1 MEATTL
7 AVADSPT
14 LSPEINEIR
23 QRTSA
28 IVTQEII
35 PNEDLLRRD
44 APESGELRGRI
55 QERVKA
61 EGLWAPHLPIEYGGM
76 GVGFLGHA
84 YMNEVLAWSPFSNP
98 LFGVVAPDSG
108 NRPSSSST
116 APRSRRSSGSS
127 PPSAAR
133 SAPATP

>member
-28 IVTQEII
+28 IVTEEII

-44 APESGELRGRI
+44 VAQSGDLRGRI

-61 EGLWAPHLPIEYGGM
+61 EGLWAPTC
-76 GVGFLGHA
+76 
-84 YMNEVLAWSPFSNP
+84 
-98 LFGVVAPDSG
+98 
-108 NRPSSSST
+108 RSST
-116 APRSRRSSGSS
+116 AAWASASSG
-127 PPSAAR
+127 
-133 SAPATP
+133 TPT

>member
-1 MEATTL
+1 MEPITL

-23 QRTSA
+23 QRTA
-28 IVTQEII
+28 AVVTEEII

-61 EGLWAPHLPIEYGGM
+61 EGLWAPHLPVEYGGM
-76 GVGFLGHA
+76 GIGFLGHA

-98 LFGVVAPDSG
+98 LFGSSPPIRAT
-108 NRPSSSST
+108 RPSSSST
-116 APRSRRSSGSS
+116 APRSRSSAGSN
-127 PPSAAR
+127 PRSAAR